1 LRVAVSVALASAA
14 CSGGRAPAARGGP
27 SKAVRASLEPI
38 SAAAYGHYLRG
49 RLAAIEGDDARAAA
63 ELRAAALAAPREAPI
78 QVALADALLR
88 SGRRDQALRTIE
100 TAQLRFPRDPG
111 VWQESGRIYRRASRH
126 VDASRAYGRAIELDP
141 DDERSYL
148 GLAAVWIARQRP
160 DRAEATC
167 RALLRRLPHSVS
179 GHYQLGARLLAR
191 GALTEAERSLRR
203 ALDLDPSQTRARV
216 ALARVLRA
224 RGRTREALAL
234 LREAFDRSS
243 SPQIGARL
251 FEQLLE
257 VGDRSGAVALVG
269 QLDRDDL
276 PLDVRVSFGY
286 LYLQVGEAAQ
296 ARALA
301 ARLAALE
308 PTSGAVRLLEARA
321 LVDLDR
327 RGDAIKILMAVGSE
341 RPGHADCRALAAE
354 LLARSGKHAEARAA
368 IEQALALHPRD
379 NGLVISRSL
388 VAELAGKPGDAREIF
403 NSALV
408 GGRKHDPELLYALA
422 SLEDRHGDPDRAVAV
437 AQRILD
443 RDPDHAGALNFIGF
457 SLADRNRELARAD
470 RLLQRALELAPT
482 DGFVL
487 DSVGWLRFRQGRLP
501 EAQDLLE
508 RAVRLAPTEPEM
520 LWHLGEVYL
529 ARQLPRR
536 ALTAYE
542 RARLLGPEEPVK
554 RRIDARIN
562 ALRAER

>member
-1 LRVAVSVALASAA
+1 MSVALASAA
-14 CSGGRAPAARGGP
+14 CAGGRAPAPRG
-27 SKAVRASLEPI
+27 KASSAAPPAPQPI

-49 RLAAIEGDDARAAA
+49 RLAALDGDDARAAD
-63 ELRAAALAAPREAPI
+63 ELRAAALAAPRQAPI

-88 SGRRDQALRTIE
+88 AGRRDQALRIIE
-100 TAQLRFPRDPG
+100 TAQLRFPRDAG
-111 VWQESGRIYRRASRH
+111 VWQESGRIYRRAGRQA
-126 VDASRAYGRAIELDP
+126 DASRAYARAVELDP

-148 GLAAVWIARQRP
+148 GLAAVWMARQRP

-167 RALLRRLPHSVS
+167 RALLRRLPHSVA
-179 GHYQLGARLLAR
+179 GHYHLGVRLQAR

-243 SPQIGARL
+243 SVQIGARL

-257 VGDRSGAVALVG
+257 VGDRGAAVALVG

-276 PLDVRVSFGY
+276 PIDARVSFGY
-286 LYLQVGEAAQ
+286 LYLQVGEAAL

-301 ARLAALE
+301 ARLAALD
-308 PTSGAVRLLEARA
+308 PTGGAVRLLEARA

-327 RGDAIKILMAVGSE
+327 RGDAIKILLAVEPE

-354 LLARSGKHAEARAA
+354 LLARGGKHADARAA
-368 IEQALALHPRD
+368 VEQALAHHPRD
-379 NGLVISRSL
+379 KGLLISKSL
-388 VAELAGKPGDAREIF
+388 VAELAGKPGDARDILTA
-403 NSALV
+403 ALE
-408 GGRKHDPELLYALA
+408 GRRKRDPELLYALA
-422 SLEDRHGDPDRAVAV
+422 SLEDRQGAPDRAVVV

-529 ARQLPRR
+529 ARRQPRR
-536 ALTAYE
+536 AMTVYE
-542 RARLLGPEEPVK
+542 RARRLGPDEPVK
-554 RRIDARIN
+554 GRIDARIH